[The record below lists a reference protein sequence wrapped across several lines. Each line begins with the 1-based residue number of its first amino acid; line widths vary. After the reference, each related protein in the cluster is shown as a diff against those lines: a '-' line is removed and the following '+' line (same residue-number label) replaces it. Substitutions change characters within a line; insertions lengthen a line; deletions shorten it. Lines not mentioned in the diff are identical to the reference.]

1 MIAVTSLNMSRI
13 FLNSSDKISQT
24 TVLRVEP
31 PWDNNS
37 APALIKTKDFI
48 EIKQE
53 PIIRRTDETKTSTNK
68 ACHHSNCDDYNGIN
82 MQQFNLQIYPQVDA
96 TKPEFQQTKSL
107 DFETKGKRHFFFY
120 FLCCCCV
127 LFSFSTANCF
137 VVIISIVVLN
147 IS

>member
-1 MIAVTSLNMSRI
+1 MSRI

-37 APALIKTKDFI
+37 APALIKTRDFI
-48 EIKQE
+48 EVKQE

-68 ACHHSNCDDYNGIN
+68 ACVVICILISNFYIGHNEIN

-107 DFETKGKRHFFFY
+107 DFETKGKNENFSSISVLSFLPSSTEIFFI
-120 FLCCCCV
+120 
-127 LFSFSTANCF
+127 LFC
-137 VVIISIVVLN
+137 
-147 IS
+147 